1 MVESLVAFAAVAA
14 IVTVTPGVDTL
25 LVLRTAAVGG
35 RTAALAAGA
44 GIGLGCLCWA
54 AASALG
60 LTALIAASRL
70 AYDVLRWAGAAYL
83 CWLGARALWRAR
95 GRASTV
101 DVKERGSAGTPAL
114 ALRTGLVNNLLNPK
128 VGVFYLSMLP
138 QFLPDGVNPLLASL
152 AMAAIHNVE
161 GMLWFVLLAFAV
173 GRAGGLLARP
183 AVRRRLDQLT
193 AMVFIG
199 FGVRLAVEGARR
211 S

>member
-14 IVTVTPGVDTL
+14 ILTVTPGVDTL

-60 LTALIAASRL
+60 LTALLAASRL

-83 CWLGARALWRAR
+83 CWLGVHALWRAR
-95 GRASTV
+95 HESSTL
-101 DVKERGSAGTPAL
+101 DATDHGPA
-114 ALRTGLVNNLLNPK
+114 ARPAAAFRIGLVNNLLNPK

-152 AMAAIHNVE
+152 AMATIHNVE

-183 AVRRRLDQLT
+183 GFRRRLDQLT
-193 AMVFIG
+193 AAVFIG
-199 FGVRLAVEGARR
+199 FGVRLAVEAARR
-211 S
+211 P

>member
-1 MVESLVAFAAVAA
+1 MFESLIAFAAVAA
-14 IVTVTPGVDTL
+14 VVTVTPGVDTV
-25 LVLRTAAVGG
+25 LVLRTAAVNG

-70 AYDVLRWAGAAYL
+70 AYDVLRWAGAGYL

-95 GRASTV
+95 GRASG
-101 DVKERGSAGTPAL
+101 DFKERGSAGTPAL

-138 QFLPDGVNPLLASL
+138 QFLPDEVNPLLASL